1 MLEAAHRS
9 AETLSADADLF
20 ASGGAAHVRL
30 SSAHYTPALLA
41 VVRSEQTSGVVTE
54 AALGAILKLLQLD
67 FLGEPAP
74 PVPCALSAALLRSIS
89 RPPLPTLS
97 LSDLIPS
104 TSFPQ
109 THCAACR
116 RGVPYRTALEDVAT
130 ARAALV
136 SIVFSATHCRFEAA
150 ETPSDENVL
159 MYLLQVRA
167 RTRRRTRGEQRA
179 AHCDCEPR
187 GCRISAEH
195 THARSH
201 AARELGA
208 HHG

>member
-1 MLEAAHRS
+1 
-9 AETLSADADLF
+9 
-20 ASGGAAHVRL
+20 
-30 SSAHYTPALLA
+30 
-41 VVRSEQTSGVVTE
+41 
-54 AALGAILKLLQLD
+54 
-67 FLGEPAP
+67 
-74 PVPCALSAALLRSIS
+74 
-89 RPPLPTLS
+89 
-97 LSDLIPS
+97 
-104 TSFPQ
+104 
-109 THCAACR
+109 
-116 RGVPYRTALEDVAT
+116 VPYRTALEDVAT